1 MKKRKMIFVG
11 VLVAGL
17 ACVTAAF
24 CTAVPLGICALAA
37 AIPVVYLGYKPLI
50 PTPAPIWYIYNNH
63 IKPKFCKKAAP
74 SPQVKLGGYQEPI
87 FGEFEADFYIA
98 PNGSDGND
106 GSVNAPFATFERAK
120 RAVRDTL
127 DLSPIG
133 TSLGYLYWCLVR
145 TPNSPKLYLMS
156 A

>member
-1 MKKRKMIFVG
+1 MIFVG

-24 CTAVPLGICALAA
+24 CTAVPLGICALVA

-120 RAVRDTL
+120 RAVQEL
-127 DLSPIG
+127 DKTG
-133 TSLGYLYWCLVR
+133 KTSVTVAVCAGEYAVGQI
-145 TPNSPKLYLMS
+145 
-156 A
+156 AF